1 MSNIGVF
8 AGSFCPF
15 TKGHEHLVEKALPL
29 FDKLFIA
36 IGFNAAKKSVF
47 SVEQRKAWIEQIY
60 IEQPNVEVISYEGLT
75 TDLCRRLGARF
86 LVRGVRN
93 TTDFAAEQEL
103 ALINHRLNPQV
114 ETILLP
120 TDPEYAIISS
130 SLVREL
136 WLLKADYS
144 PYISYSLPNHEK

>member
-1 MSNIGVF
+1 MNNIGVF

-15 TKGHEHLVEKALPL
+15 TKGHEHIVAKALPL
-29 FDKLFIA
+29 FDKLYIA
-36 IGFNAAKKSVF
+36 IGFNANKKSVF

-60 IEQPNVEVISYEGLT
+60 FEQSKVEVICYEGLT
-75 TDLCRRLGARF
+75 TDLCRSLGARY

-93 TTDFAAEQEL
+93 TSDYAAEQEL
-103 ALINHRLNPQV
+103 ALVNRRLNPNV

-120 TDPEYAIISS
+120 TDPEYTIISS

-136 WLLKADYS
+136 WTLKADYT
-144 PYISYSLPNHEK
+144 PFVSYLLPDHE